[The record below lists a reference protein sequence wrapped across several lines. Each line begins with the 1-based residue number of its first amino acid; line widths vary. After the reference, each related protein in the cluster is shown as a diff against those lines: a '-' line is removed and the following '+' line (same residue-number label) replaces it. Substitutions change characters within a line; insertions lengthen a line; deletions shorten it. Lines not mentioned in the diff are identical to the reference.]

1 MLDSSS
7 SKSCAFIKMA
17 EMVLEQ
23 FAFTFIF
30 EFMEFTIVHSENNSY
45 KLKLLINVKERGRT
59 QRKSP

>member
-1 MLDSSS
+1 
-7 SKSCAFIKMA
+7 MA

-30 EFMEFTIVHSENNSY
+30 EFMEFTIVHSENNSH